1 MKVLVV
7 DDSRISRIKVIQLL
21 TKLGHETTIEAKD
34 GQEAVEKYKEFQPDI
49 ILSDYEMPV
58 MNGIEMAKKIYEIN
72 KNAIIIIVTSLM
84 DKKIALQAIRLG
96 VKTIMTKP
104 VSLEELKEELQKYE

>member
-1 MKVLVV
+1 
-7 DDSRISRIKVIQLL
+7 
-21 TKLGHETTIEAKD
+21 
-34 GQEAVEKYKEFQPDI
+34 
-49 ILSDYEMPV
+49 
-58 MNGIEMAKKIYEIN
+58 
-72 KNAIIIIVTSLM
+72 M

>member
-58 MNGIEMAKKIYEIN
+58 MNGIEMAKKNLRNKQKCHYYYCNFIN
-72 KNAIIIIVTSLM
+72 
-84 DKKIALQAIRLG
+84 G
-96 VKTIMTKP
+96 
-104 VSLEELKEELQKYE
+104 